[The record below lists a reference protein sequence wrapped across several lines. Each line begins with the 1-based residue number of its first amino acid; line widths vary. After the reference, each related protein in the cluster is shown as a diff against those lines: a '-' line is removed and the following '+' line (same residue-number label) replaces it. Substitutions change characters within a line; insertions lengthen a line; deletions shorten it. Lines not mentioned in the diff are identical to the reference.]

1 MEVEGHCCP
10 STVAASRKLVA
21 LAVSF
26 ETTPQHPTSI
36 QATVSVKSQCKLA
49 NERRYRHYEA
59 AKMWASCEGRQLP
72 PSP

>member
-49 NERRYRHYEA
+49 NE
-59 AKMWASCEGRQLP
+59 P
-72 PSP
+72 PVPI